1 MKLYNPD
8 QNEKK
13 KKGFLPFL
21 SKVFSNTSRSAGGVG
36 AGASKVAGGI
46 GKGGLFSSL
55 FATKAGVVGL
65 LLGAATIAAG
75 IGLVYNY
82 ISPSSG
88 KIYTPAL
95 FSDAYYQ
102 EAQRQANAERA
113 TNSIVPPDSTL
124 SKFAEVAQ
132 KELAVE
138 PEKNSDKTSPNN
150 DVETSQQSVL
160 APEVNLPNTVQNQ
173 PARGELQPQLGFNKA
188 SGGASSNSSAAA
200 PRLQTSGGLWSE
212 MGKQF
217 TPLGNS
223 SSKLQSGGKTSNMN
237 KGLTARLV
245 ASPKYHVPN
254 INKKGAF
261 GQAKFA
267 GSVGRTAAYQPSE
280 AGARTT
286 AEQAFSGQTAGSGDI
301 AVPIGGTGLGGAGL
315 SAGSKLKANDPSLN
329 VDEYTPPTPQKKIDT
344 PWKKLVD
351 RALYAMLAAVAFIYL
366 AKLFAK
372 FGKTN
377 PIWFKVAYVFSA
389 LAIAAA
395 SIVIATGYQLSSKY
409 GQKMMGLLY
418 IGVGTILVIQAIMAL
433 FDIHGMSKGSVP
445 KSNFGGGR
453 WSSLDPL

>member
-1 MKLYNPD
+1 MKVYN
-8 QNEKK
+8 QNQKDEN
-13 KKGFLPFL
+13 KKGFLPFF
-21 SKVFSNTSRSAGGVG
+21 SRMFSNASRTTEGLG
-36 AGASKVAGGI
+36 AGAGKVAGGI
-46 GKGGLFSSL
+46 GKASFLSSL
-55 FATKAGVVGL
+55 FATKAGVVGV

-75 IGLVYNY
+75 IGLIYNY

-88 KIYTPAL
+88 KIYTPGL

-102 EAQRQANAERA
+102 EAQQQANAERT
-113 TNSIVPPDSTL
+113 TNSVIPPDSTL
-124 SKFAEVAQ
+124 SKFAEAAQ
-132 KELAVE
+132 KELAGE
-138 PEKNSDKTSPNN
+138 PEKNTAKTSS
-150 DVETSQQSVL
+150 DSDAETSQQSAP
-160 APEVNLPNTVQNQ
+160 APEVNIPTIQNQNQ
-173 PARGELQPQLGFNKA
+173 PEIGKLQAQLGFNNA
-188 SGGASSNSSAAA
+188 SGRASNSSASA

-223 SSKLQSGGKTSNMN
+223 SAKLQSAGKASNMN
-237 KGLTARLV
+237 KGLSARLI

-267 GSVGRTAAYQPSE
+267 GNVGRTAAYQPSD

-315 SAGSKLKANDPSLN
+315 SAGNKLKANDPSLN
-329 VDEYTPPTPQKKIDT
+329 VNEYTPPTPQKKTDT
-344 PWKKLVD
+344 PWKALVD
-351 RALYAMLAAVAFIYL
+351 RALYAMLAAVTFIYL
-366 AKLFAK
+366 ARLFAK

-395 SIVIATGYQLSSKY
+395 SIVIASGWQLSSKY

-433 FDIHGMSKGSVP
+433 IDIHGMSKSVNIP
-445 KSNFGGGR
+445 KNNL
-453 WSSLDPL
+453 WSGDGPVQMA